1 MIKIFNSNEIIRT
14 ESNDF
19 YLSWYIWIIY
29 GDLRGCSPK
38 MACCSSASSVSPCE
52 NEAEFINEAQGE
64 YSPNQHR
71 DQPAWNLHHFLF
83 AYNHC
88 TIIQCSEEKQQYES
102 SKKQQLTMWLWLFLL
117 GDRFCCLCCSIR
129 CSIRSSISNCSC
141 THQNNRFSH
150 FLMLLDKDQQSES
163 YLKSFGRRLIL
174 SHLNGADHALVI
186 IDIIL
191 YDDNIFWY
199 RT

>member
-1 MIKIFNSNEIIRT
+1 MKSSGQNQMISIWADISGSSMVTYGVVLQRWPAVALQAQCLHVRT
-14 ESNDF
+14 KPS
-19 YLSWYIWIIY
+19 SSM
-29 GDLRGCSPK
+29 RPK
-38 MACCSSASSVSPCE
+38 E
-52 NEAEFINEAQGE
+52 E

-150 FLMLLDKDQQSES
+150 FPNVA
-163 YLKSFGRRLIL
+163 R
-174 SHLNGADHALVI
+174 
-186 IDIIL
+186 
-191 YDDNIFWY
+191 
-199 RT
+199 